1 MDIKAGKPYPSG
13 ALSNFAARPFTFR
26 GVECNSMEG
35 LLQSFKFKNPD
46 MQKYVCT
53 LVGRTAKAKGKNKNW
68 YETQTLWW
76 DGQPI
81 RRDSEEYQDLLDE
94 AYTALFT
101 QNDKA
106 KAALVATGDAKL
118 THSIGT
124 KKKNQTVLTEQEFCS
139 RLMDIRAAIKINEIA
154 E

>member
-35 LLQSFKFKNPD
+35 FLQGLKFKNPE

-53 LVGRTAKAKGKNKNW
+53 LVGRTAKAKGRNKNW
-68 YETQTLWW
+68 QESQTLWW
-76 DGQPI
+76 QGTPI
-81 RRDSEEYQDLLDE
+81 KRESEQYQDLLDE
-94 AYTALFT
+94 AYTAMFT
-101 QNDKA
+101 QNEKA
-106 KAALVATGDAKL
+106 KATLMATGDANL
-118 THSIGT
+118 THSIGS
-124 KKKNQTVLTEQEFCS
+124 KKVKLTVLTEQEFCS
-139 RLMDIRAAIKINEIA
+139 RLMAIRAAIKLNTIA